1 MRVERTHM
9 SKTLAGMNMLL
20 RKYNRTHVEDVNN
33 EHVVERQYHSSP
45 REG

>member
-1 MRVERTHM
+1 M
-9 SKTLAGMNMLL
+9 SKTSAGTNTLL
-20 RKYNRTHVEDVNN
+20 RKYDRTHVEDVNN